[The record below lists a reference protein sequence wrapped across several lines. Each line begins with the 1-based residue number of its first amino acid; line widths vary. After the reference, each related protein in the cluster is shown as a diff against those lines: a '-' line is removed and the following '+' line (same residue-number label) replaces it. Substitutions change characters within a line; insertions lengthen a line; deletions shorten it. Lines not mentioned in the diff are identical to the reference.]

1 LLHPAAFDAVRA
13 DRTSVD
19 AAVEESLRL
28 EPAAARV
35 DRYATVDVE
44 LAGSRIRTGDLV
56 VVSLAAA
63 NRDPA
68 VYDDPDAFRLD
79 RANAR
84 SHVAFAQ
91 GPHACLGAQLARME
105 TRAAI
110 DAVLDRLLDL
120 ELVESSA
127 VAGTIFRKPVA
138 LRVRWSTSA
147 D

>member
-1 LLHPAAFDAVRA
+1 
-13 DRTSVD
+13 
-19 AAVEESLRL
+19 
-28 EPAAARV
+28 
-35 DRYATVDVE
+35 
-44 LAGSRIRTGDLV
+44 
-56 VVSLAAA
+56 
-63 NRDPA
+63 

-110 DAVLDRLLDL
+110 DALLDRLLDL